1 MKNNILTDLKTS
13 ARLFLDIRKE
23 RKNWAEIVVEKKKV
37 FPLIQTGGFYGTVEG
52 CTLSHLDR
60 AIVLKAQEAF
70 KELPDE
76 IKHQLQF
83 LPKNGEFIER
93 ARFWR
98 DILSPVMDGKQCHIA
113 MLDIIHWYICI
124 KKMDKEEARLSVC

>member
-1 MKNNILTDLKTS
+1 MANNILSDLKPS

-23 RKNWAEIVVEKKKV
+23 RKNGTEIVVEKKKV
-37 FPLIQTGGFYGTVEG
+37 LPLIQTGGFYGTVEG

-60 AIVLKAQEAF
+60 AIVIKAQEAF

-83 LPKNGEFIER
+83 APKDGEFIER
-93 ARFWR
+93 VRFWR
-98 DILSPVMDGKQCHIA
+98 DILNTSMTKKQCHIA
-113 MLDIIHWYICI
+113 VCNIIHWYICI
-124 KKMDKEEARLSVC
+124 KQMHKEEARLSV